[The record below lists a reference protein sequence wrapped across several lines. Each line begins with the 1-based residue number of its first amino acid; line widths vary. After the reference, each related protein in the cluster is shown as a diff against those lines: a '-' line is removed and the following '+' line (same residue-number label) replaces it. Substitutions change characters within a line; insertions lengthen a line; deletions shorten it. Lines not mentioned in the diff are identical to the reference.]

1 VHLTPR
7 AAEKVCR
14 EGVQAP
20 FDTAAKNVNADW
32 GTAYDG
38 KQIQRWAESY
48 GRQVADEQERE
59 RQAYVKTGQHP
70 EGPPN
75 APAVLAV
82 GMDGGR
88 VQEREKDP
96 ASNSHW
102 HEDKVLTIST
112 YHKAPP
118 EKPGGD
124 PLPVRLVTTYAA
136 TMQDSHRFGQL
147 ARIEA
152 ERRGIRQAAEVV
164 VIGDGA
170 PWIDTEAQAH
180 FACHARIIDF
190 YHVVERL
197 GELAKALYPGKEQAF
212 KRLADRLEGQLY
224 HGKVAAIL
232 RWMDKKQKHLGRPR
246 ENDPE
251 DHPRRLLAE
260 HRTYLERHQTHMDYP
275 AYRAKGWPIGSGV
288 VESGV
293 KLFNKRV
300 KGTEQFWNKS
310 GVDAI
315 LALRALWLSQDDR
328 WNHYWLYGRLPRKAA

>member
-1 VHLTPR
+1 MHLTPR

-14 EGVQAP
+14 EGVQEP
-20 FDTAAKNVNADW
+20 FDTAARNINADW
-32 GTAYDG
+32 GTTYDG
-38 KQIQRWAESY
+38 KQMQRWVEGY
-48 GRQVADEQERE
+48 GRQVATEQEQE
-59 RQAYVKTGQHP
+59 RQAYAKTGAHP

-75 APAVLAV
+75 APEVLGV

-96 ASNSHW
+96 QSDSHW
-102 HEDKVLTIST
+102 HEDKVLTISS
-112 YHKAPP
+112 YRKALP
-118 EKPGGD
+118 EKPGDD

-136 TMQDSHRFGQL
+136 TMQDSHPFGQL

-152 ERRGIRQAAEVV
+152 ERRGIRQALEVV

-170 PWIDTEAQAH
+170 AWIDTEAQTH

-197 GELAKALYPGKEQAF
+197 GELAKALYPDQEKAS

-224 HGKVAAIL
+224 NGKAAAIL
-232 RWMDKKQKHLGRPR
+232 RWMTKKQKQVGLPR
-246 ENDPE
+246 KNDLKE
-251 DHPRRLLAE
+251 HPRSVLAE
-260 HRTYLERHQTHMDYP
+260 QKAYMERHQAHMDYTT
-275 AYRAKGWPIGSGV
+275 YRAKGWPIGSGV

-300 KGTEQFWNKS
+300 KGTEQFWNES
-310 GVDAI
+310 GAEAV
-315 LALRALWLSQDDR
+315 LALRALWLSQDGR
-328 WNHYWLYGRLPRKAA
+328 WDHYWLYGHLPRKAA